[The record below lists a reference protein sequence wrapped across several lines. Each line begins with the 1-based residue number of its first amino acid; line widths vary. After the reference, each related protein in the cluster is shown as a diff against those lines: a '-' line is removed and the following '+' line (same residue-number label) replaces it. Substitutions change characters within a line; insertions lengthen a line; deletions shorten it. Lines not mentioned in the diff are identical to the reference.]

1 MHWTLKFV
9 RIYALKLLLENRNL
23 GDSGPQV
30 PVPLLDPSSPSLPI
44 ERPYCEN

>member
-9 RIYALKLLLENRNL
+9 RIYARMLLLENRNL

-30 PVPLLDPSSPSLPI
+30 PVPLLDRSSPSLPI

>member
-9 RIYALKLLLENRNL
+9 RIYARMLLLENRNL

-30 PVPLLDPSSPSLPI
+30 PVPLIPSHRAPI
-44 ERPYCEN
+44 L